1 LTTLP
6 DHPAIHLAPGLFIT
20 GTDTGVG
27 KTAVGC
33 ALLRLAARVGRPWV
47 PFKPVETGCLPEA
60 EDAHSLWKAARPAF
74 PREQAVLYSFPL
86 PAAPA
91 VAAAAAGTSIDIDAI
106 LARAVQL
113 RAVGQ
118 GILVEGAGGLL
129 VPYRETFTAADLAA
143 RFDLPILV
151 VARAALG
158 TINHT
163 ALTVSEIRRR
173 SLPLA
178 GLVLVE
184 TVPGSDQPAL
194 DHARQIAALTGIAPL
209 GRLPFVP
216 GLDPDRL
223 ADALSAVLRPADLE
237 RLLAGRPLQL

>member
-1 LTTLP
+1 MNALP
-6 DHPAIHLAPGLFIT
+6 DRPAVHLGPGLFIT

-33 ALLRLAARVGRPWV
+33 ALARLSNRIGRPWV
-47 PFKPVETGCLPEA
+47 PFKPVETGCLPNA
-60 EDAHSLWKAARPAF
+60 ADADALWQAARPPF
-74 PREQAVLYSFPL
+74 PREHSVLYRFPL

-106 LARAVQL
+106 VARAVEL

-129 VPYRETFTAADLAA
+129 VPYRGTFTTADLAVRLA
-143 RFDLPILV
+143 LPLLV

-163 ALTVSEIRRR
+163 ALTLSEIRRR
-173 SLPLA
+173 SLALA

-184 TVPGSDQPAL
+184 TAPNSDDPAL
-194 DHARQIAALTGIAPL
+194 DHSRQIAALSGIAPL
-209 GRLPFVP
+209 GRLPFLP
-216 GLDPDRL
+216 DLDPDHL
-223 ADALSAVLRPADLE
+223 ADALAAALRPADLD
-237 RLLAGRPLQL
+237 RLLAGRPLRL